1 MVLVEESI
9 HTLKM
14 IYNSRVI
21 GLRDLKRRM
30 VERMRN
36 DYVRIA
42 EINEKMGIKETLNP
56 PQIKVL
62 TTSILIHSISLK
74 SIQRTDQIYQMKNS
88 KSIELKN

>member
-30 VERMRN
+30 VERMQA
-36 DYVRIA
+36 DYKRIA
-42 EINEKMGIKETLNP
+42 EINEKMGTKENLTP
-56 PQIKVL
+56 PQLRVC
-62 TTSILIHSISLK
+62 
-74 SIQRTDQIYQMKNS
+74 
-88 KSIELKN
+88 